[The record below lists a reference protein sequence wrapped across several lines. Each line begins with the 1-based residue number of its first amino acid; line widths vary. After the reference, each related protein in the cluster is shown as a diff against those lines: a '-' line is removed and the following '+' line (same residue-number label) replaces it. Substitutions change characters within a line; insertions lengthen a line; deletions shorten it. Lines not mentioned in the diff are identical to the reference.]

1 MNFPVLNPLPSVKF
15 LLSINFISMKK
26 FFLSAAIAFAIFS
39 LSAQIEKG
47 SVLIGGS
54 AGFQFKA
61 NKQQDEFVFSVAPY
75 AMYSVIKQL
84 AIGGQ
89 LFYAYDLVKLKIP
102 VVRSSANSSFGI
114 GPAIRGNIFIGGKTY
129 LFIHGS
135 SMFGIN
141 TRDRDPTNPDRSYYS
156 SPLISWRFGPG
167 LSVFATKNLAVEFGF
182 YYDGMKEVWS
192 IKQKKD
198 VLLQGDPLFTHGL
211 TVAIGL
217 QFYVHKKQ
225 KEKATNP

>member
-1 MNFPVLNPLPSVKF
+1 MKKF
-15 LLSINFISMKK
+15 LLAVVIV
-26 FFLSAAIAFAIFS
+26 LSVS
-39 LSAQIEKG
+39 HLSAQIEKG

-54 AGFQFKA
+54 AGFQFKS
-61 NKQQDEFVFSVAPY
+61 NKQQNEFLFSVTPY

-89 LFYAYDLVKLKIP
+89 ISYAYNLVKLKDP

-114 GPAIRGNIFIGGKTY
+114 GPALRGNIFMGGKTY
-129 LFIHGS
+129 FFIHGS

-141 TRDRDPTNPDRSYYS
+141 TVDRDPGNPDRSYYS
-156 SPLISWRFGPG
+156 SPLIMWRFGPG
-167 LSVFATKNLAVEFGF
+167 ISIFATKNLAVEVGL

-192 IKQKKD
+192 IKQKKE
-198 VLLQGDPLFTHGL
+198 VLLQGNPLFTHGL
-211 TVAIGL
+211 TVAVGL

-225 KEKATNP
+225 RLEPVNP